1 LIFELPISVTQ
12 KGKRENENI
21 KISKSIIANP
31 PKTKSYVRKDTLTK
45 SYKAYRVSLVNGI
58 RYAIGMA

>member
-1 LIFELPISVTQ
+1 MFDIRI
-12 KGKRENENI
+12 KNENI

-45 SYKAYRVSLVNGI
+45 SYKACRVSLVNGI
-58 RYAIGMA
+58 RYAIGTA